1 MEQDKISDD
10 VRYVVNGRHIGAI
23 FPTNVMELNREV
35 YLNEGADI
43 EGAIYAHSLYIRGGN
58 IAVSR
63 SIFANNTL
71 KISLEKKGLVNLKAS
86 LGVGRSLYIE
96 DLAENSY
103 VRIRGDVHLGNA
115 NLKKIIV
122 YGNIYGH
129 HINLEHAAVL
139 GGIFATGKVTV
150 QNSLI
155 GTFLA
160 DQVNL
165 NDGTTL
171 WLTEGIGVH
180 GVELAGEVSGF
191 TFSLPKVFLDLIKG
205 KSADIPFKTF
215 ALSQDD
221 VRPVPRSFQVQSGQT
236 EVSGSGPGPEVAP
249 DSVHCLSLSP
259 RLYQSKGP
267 ARSFKNNLK
276 THSLLLNAPGI
287 PEKELEDYLGKFDD
301 AIWKY
306 LKERKP
312 V

>member
-35 YLNEGADI
+35 YLNDGADI
-43 EGAIYAHSLYIRGGN
+43 EGAIYAHSLYIRGGD
-58 IAVSR
+58 ITVSR
-63 SIFANNTL
+63 SIFSNNTL
-71 KISLEKKGLVNLKAS
+71 KISLEKEGMVNLKAS

-96 DLAENSY
+96 DLAENNY

-129 HINLEHAAVL
+129 HINLDHAAVL

-150 QNSLI
+150 KNSLV

-160 DQVNL
+160 DRVNL

-171 WLTEGIGVH
+171 WLTEGIGEH
-180 GVELAGEVSGF
+180 GVELSGDVSGF

-205 KSADIPFKTF
+205 KPADIPFETF
-215 ALSQDD
+215 GLIQDD
-221 VRPVPRSFQVQSGQT
+221 VRLVPRSFQAHSGQT
-236 EVSGSGPGPEVAP
+236 EASESGPEMGADP
-249 DSVHCLSLSP
+249 VHCLSLSP
-259 RLYQSKGP
+259 RLYQSKGA
-267 ARSFKNNLK
+267 ARSFKDNLK
-276 THSLLLNAPGI
+276 THSLLLNMPGI
-287 PEKELEDYLGKFDD
+287 PEKDREDHLGKFDD

-306 LKERKP
+306 LKVKK
-312 V
+312 